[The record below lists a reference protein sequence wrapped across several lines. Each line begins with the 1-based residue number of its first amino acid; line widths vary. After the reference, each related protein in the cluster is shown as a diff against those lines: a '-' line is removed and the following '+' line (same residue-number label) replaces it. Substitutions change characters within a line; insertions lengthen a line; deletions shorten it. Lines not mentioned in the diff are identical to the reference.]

1 MTIFKKLDIYIIKKF
16 LGTFFFSLLLIIPV
30 VVVFDL
36 SEKMRDF
43 IERKAPV
50 HGIIFDYYV
59 NFVPYLVNQ
68 FSPLFVF
75 IAVIF
80 FTSKMAAN
88 SEIVAILSSGVSFKR
103 LLRPYII
110 SAVVLAILS
119 FYLNNFLI
127 PDANKDRLAFEEVYY
142 RNKFH
147 NNSHHIHLQINPNT
161 FIYMSNFN
169 VDLNLGVNFS
179 IETFDKGK
187 LVYKLLSDNVRW
199 DSISNKWQISI
210 YIERHIDGM
219 NETIN
224 KGYRKDTVLNF
235 TPEEFK
241 RRDNFIETKNYFELN
256 KLISEEKFK
265 GSHFAIDCEIKK
277 QERAAYPFATFVLTI
292 IGVSLSSR
300 KVRGGIGMHIGMGLF
315 ISFSYIFFMQI
326 SSTFAKN
333 SGMPA
338 MVAVW
343 IPNVLYSILALYLLK
358 KAPK

>member
-1 MTIFKKLDIYIIKKF
+1 MAFFKKIDIYIIKKF
-16 LGTFFFSLLLIIPV
+16 LGTFFFSLILIIPV

-43 IERKAPV
+43 IERKAPIK
-50 HGIIFDYYV
+50 GIIVDYYF

-80 FTSKMAAN
+80 FTSKMASN

-103 LLRPYII
+103 LLRPYLM

-127 PDANKDRLAFEEVYY
+127 PDANKERLAFEEIYY
-142 RNKFH
+142 RNKLQNH
-147 NNSHHIHLQINPNT
+147 SSHIHLQIDPKT
-161 FIYMSNFN
+161 YIYMTNYN
-169 VDLNLGVNFS
+169 VDLNMGINFS
-179 IETFDKGK
+179 IESFDDGK

-199 DSISNKWQISI
+199 DSVRGIWEISNYTER
-210 YIERHIDGM
+210 YINGL
-219 NETIN
+219 NETLN
-224 KGYRKDTVLNF
+224 TGYKKDTLLNF
-235 TPEEFK
+235 KPEEFR

-256 KLISEEKFK
+256 ELIKEEKFK
-265 GSHFAIDCEIKK
+265 GSSYVIDCEIKK

-300 KVRGGIGMHIGMGLF
+300 KVRGGIGLHIGLGLL
-315 ISFSYIFFMQI
+315 ISFSYILFMQI

-333 SGMPA
+333 SGIPA
-338 MVAVW
+338 IIAVW
-343 IPNVLYSILALYLLK
+343 IPNILYSILALYLLK

>member
-1 MTIFKKLDIYIIKKF
+1 MFKKLDIYIIKKF
-16 LGTFFFSLLLIIPV
+16 LGTFFFSLILIIPV

-50 HGIIFDYYV
+50 KGIIVDYYF
-59 NFVPYLVNQ
+59 NFIPYLVNQ

-80 FTSKMAAN
+80 FTSKMASN

-103 LLRPYII
+103 LLRPYLM

-127 PDANKDRLAFEEVYY
+127 PDANKERLVFEEIYY
-142 RNKFH
+142 RNKLR
-147 NNSHHIHLQINPNT
+147 NDSHHIHLQITPNT
-161 FIYMSNFN
+161 YIYMTNYN
-169 VDLNLGVNFS
+169 VDLNMGINFS
-179 IETFDKGK
+179 IETFENGELK
-187 LVYKLLSDNVRW
+187 YKLLSDNVRW
-199 DSISNKWQISI
+199 DSIKNTWEISN
-210 YIERHIDGM
+210 YVERHLNGL
-219 NETIN
+219 NETIAT
-224 KGYRKDTVLNF
+224 GYRKDTILNF

-256 KLISEEKFK
+256 ELIKEEKFK
-265 GSHFAIDCEIKK
+265 GSSYAIDCEIKK

-300 KVRGGIGMHIGMGLF
+300 KVRGGIGLHIGLGLL
-315 ISFSYIFFMQI
+315 ISFSYILFMQI

-333 SGMPA
+333 SGIPA
-338 MVAVW
+338 IIAVW
-343 IPNVLYSILALYLLK
+343 MPNILYSILALYLLK